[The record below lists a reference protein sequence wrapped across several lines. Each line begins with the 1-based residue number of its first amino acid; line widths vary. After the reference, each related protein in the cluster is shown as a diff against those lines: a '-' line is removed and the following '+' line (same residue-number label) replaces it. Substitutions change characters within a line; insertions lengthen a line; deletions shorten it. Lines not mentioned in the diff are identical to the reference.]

1 MSSAPSPGEVSS
13 ALRQRLAGRFRG
25 EVADIEAPVR
35 ISGGFDFWIYG
46 LHFGGPGLPAQWA
59 APLIARIPAAPGRFV
74 LLEQESRM
82 QAWVAAQGYPAP
94 PLLELVPPGEL
105 FESPVQVMKRQAGTT
120 MADAMA
126 AAPWHILRFA
136 RQMAACQAALH
147 RVPVPAWAGAGPE
160 WSLADKRLLLTRYLV
175 ANGSHSGLA
184 EALERTERIL
194 PLLKVPEPVICHGD
208 FHPGNLLMDATTFSV
223 IDWTDAGIGDRHGDI
238 ARTAWLPRFAAVA
251 ARHQKRR
258 LVLRAWAPVLSRAYL
273 SSYRRDLPV
282 DAARLR
288 LWMPLQ
294 VLHAWACAVAVEQGL
309 AGPSRAGHDFR
320 AGLAT
325 WAQKQFWRYIEDLPE
340 PRAEILLPESITPR
354 RRSG

>member
-1 MSSAPSPGEVSS
+1 MLSAPSPGEVSS
-13 ALRQRLAGRFRG
+13 ALRQRLAGRFLG
-25 EVADIEAPVR
+25 EVADIEVPVR
-35 ISGGFDFWIYG
+35 ITGGFDFWTYG
-46 LHFGGPGLPAQWA
+46 LHFGGPGLPVQWA
-59 APLIARIPAAPGRFV
+59 APLIARIPPASERFV

-105 FESPVQVMKRQAGTT
+105 FKSPVQVMKRQAGTT
-120 MADAMA
+120 MAAAMT
-126 AAPWHILRFA
+126 AAPWHILGLA
-136 RQMAACQAALH
+136 SQLAACQVALH

-160 WSLADKRLLLTRYLV
+160 WSLADKRLLLPRYLV

-208 FHPGNLLMDATTFSV
+208 FHPGNLLIDTTTFSV
-223 IDWTDAGIGDRHGDI
+223 IDWTDAGIGDRHDDI
-238 ARTAWLPRFAAVA
+238 ARTAWLFHFAAVA
-251 ARHQKRR
+251 ARHRKQR
-258 LVLRAWAPVLSRAYL
+258 LVLRALAPALSRAYL

-294 VLHAWACAVAVEQGL
+294 LLQVWARAVADEQEL
-309 AGPSRAGHDFR
+309 FGPSHAGHDLR

-325 WAQKQFWRYIEDLPE
+325 WAQKQFRRHIEDLP
-340 PRAEILLPESITPR
+340 
-354 RRSG
+354 

>member
-1 MSSAPSPGEVSS
+1 MFTNCLLECYDARMVMSSAPSPGEVSS
-13 ALRQRLAGRFRG
+13 ALRQRLAGRFPG
-25 EVADIEAPVR
+25 EVADIEVPVR
-35 ISGGFDFWIYG
+35 IVGGFDFWIYG

-59 APLIARIPAAPGRFV
+59 VPLIARIPAGPGRFV

-105 FESPVQVMKRQAGTT
+105 FESPVQVMRRQAGTT

-136 RQMAACQAALH
+136 RQLAACQAALH
-147 RVPVPAWAGAGPE
+147 RVPVPAWAGTGPE

-208 FHPGNLLMDATTFSV
+208 FHARNLLMDATTVSV

-251 ARHQKRR
+251 ATHQRQR
-258 LVLRAWAPVLSRAYL
+258 LVRLAWAPALSRAYL

-294 VLHAWACAVAVEQGL
+294 FLHAWAGAVADEQEL
-309 AGPSRAGHDFR
+309 IGPSRAGHDFR

-325 WAQKQFWRYIEDLPE
+325 WAQKQFWRHIEDLP
-340 PRAEILLPESITPR
+340 
-354 RRSG
+354 